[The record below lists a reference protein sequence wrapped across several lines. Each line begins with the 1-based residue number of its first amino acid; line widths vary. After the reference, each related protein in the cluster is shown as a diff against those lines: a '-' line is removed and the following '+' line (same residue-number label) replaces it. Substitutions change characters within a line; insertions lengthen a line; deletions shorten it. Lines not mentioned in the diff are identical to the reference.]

1 MALAEPGPTGLA
13 TAGDA
18 VAAIEDGATIPP
30 LDPATGREVAP
41 AARKRLGGF
50 FWLSALWI
58 ALLVFFA
65 VFRDLLP
72 FRDPEELGIRT
83 REVEKFEGPGLN
95 AYFGADGQ
103 GRDLFARVVEGC
115 RPALLLGITVTL
127 IAGFLGSVI
136 GVTSGY
142 LRGKTDA
149 VTAIIID
156 IALAFP
162 GLVLLIAV
170 RATYGNSML
179 VFILLFAVTGI
190 PGYARIVRGAAF
202 ALAEREFVDAAA
214 AMGATKKRILWRE
227 LAPNIAVPVL
237 SFAFIGFAIV
247 IVAEGG
253 LAFIGLSLDEIT
265 WGKLIAEG
273 AGEINSHPHIALI
286 PATVMFLTILAF
298 NLVGDG
304 IRSLY
309 APREVATQ
317 RRLRVDGV
325 HEANPDGSVLH
336 VSDLYT
342 TLHTPAGDVHAV
354 DGVSL
359 SVKAGQALG
368 IVGESGSGKTMI
380 LRSIVGAFSL
390 ADVTRSGTVEVAG
403 VDMLRSPA
411 GQLLQ
416 TLGTEIGMVSQ
427 NPLTA
432 LNPVRRIEHQITEPM
447 LVHRGVSKTQARE
460 RALELL
466 RLVGIPAPE
475 RRLRE
480 YPHQLSGGM
489 RQRVTIAIALAN
501 EPRLLLADE
510 PTTALDV
517 TVQDQILRLLSDLQ
531 REREMAMVLVT
542 HDLSVVKGFT
552 DSVAIV
558 YGGQVVEFGP
568 TAEIFANP
576 RHQYTVSL
584 MRSMPDL
591 DLPSHSELTTIEGTP
606 PSLLRPPPGCRF
618 AARCPAAQER
628 CESLTPAATETDDH
642 WFRCHYPADPGGSV
656 PVAAPTS
663 SSSERTA
670 PTTETVRD

>member
-1 MALAEPGPTGLA
+1 MALAEPGPTGLVP
-13 TAGDA
+13 AGDA
-18 VAAIEDGATIPP
+18 AAVIEDGATIPP
-30 LDPATGREVAP
+30 LDPSTGRALAASAP
-41 AARKRLGGF
+41 KLLGF
-50 FWLSALWI
+50 FFWFSAGWI

-65 VFRDLLP
+65 IFRDVLP
-72 FRDPEELGIRT
+72 FRDPDELGIRT
-83 REVEKFEGPGLN
+83 REVEKFEAPGTN
-95 AYFGADGQ
+95 AFFGADSQ
-103 GRDLFARVVEGC
+103 GRDVFARVVEGC
-115 RPALLLGITVTL
+115 RPALVLGITVTL
-127 IAGFLGSVI
+127 IAALIGGAI

-149 VTAIIID
+149 VTAIVID

-170 RATYGNSML
+170 RTTYGNSMF
-179 VFILLFAVTGI
+179 VFIILFALTGI
-190 PGYARIVRGAAF
+190 PSYARIVRGAAF
-202 ALAEREFVDAAA
+202 SLSEREFVDAAS
-214 AMGATKKRILWRE
+214 AMGATKRRILWRE

-273 AGEINSHPHIALI
+273 AGEINRHPHIALI

-317 RRLRVDGV
+317 RRLRVEGEPD
-325 HEANPDGSVLH
+325 ANPDDSILH
-336 VSDLYT
+336 ISNLFT
-342 TLHTPAGDVHAV
+342 TLSTPNGDVHAV

-368 IVGESGSGKTMI
+368 VVGESGSGKTLV
-380 LRSIVGAFSL
+380 LRSIVGAFAL
-390 ADVTRSGTVEVAG
+390 ADVTRSGTIEVAG
-403 VDMLRSPA
+403 VDMLRADPDV
-411 GQLLQ
+411 LLR

-432 LNPVRRIEHQITEPM
+432 LNPVRRIETQIIEPM
-447 LVHRGVSKTQARE
+447 RVHRGLSKSEARE

-475 RRLRE
+475 TRLRE

-501 EPRLLLADE
+501 EPKLLLADE

-531 REREMAMVLVT
+531 RDRDMAMVLVT

-552 DSVAIV
+552 DQVAIV
-558 YGGQVVEFGP
+558 YGGQVVEFGS

-576 RHQYTVSL
+576 RHRYTVAL
-584 MRSMPDL
+584 MQSMPNL

-618 AARCPAAQER
+618 ADRCPAAQDICR
-628 CESLTPAATETDDH
+628 SLSPSAVEADDH
-642 WFRCHYPADPGGSV
+642 WFRCHFPAEPSTTSV
-656 PVAAPTS
+656 AIDTKGAG
-663 SSSERTA
+663 
-670 PTTETVRD
+670 

>member
-1 MALAEPGPTGLA
+1 MAFVEPGPTGLL

-18 VAAIEDGATIPP
+18 VAAAGGGPTVPP
-30 LDPATGREVAP
+30 LDPSTGRAVAAVAP
-41 AARKRLGGF
+41 KRLGVL
-50 FWLSALWI
+50 FWMSAGWI

-65 VFRDLLP
+65 IFRDLLP
-72 FRDPEELGIRT
+72 LRDPEALGIRT
-83 REVEKFEGPGLN
+83 REVGKYEGPGTN
-95 AYFGADGQ
+95 AFFGSDSQ
-103 GRDLFARVVEGC
+103 GKDLFARVVEGC
-115 RPALLLGITVTL
+115 RPALVLGVTVTL
-127 IAGFLGSVI
+127 ISGFIGSAI

-142 LRGKTDA
+142 LRGKVDA
-149 VTAIIID
+149 VTAIVID

-170 RATYGNSML
+170 RTTYGNSML
-179 VFILLFAVTGI
+179 VFIILFALTGI
-190 PGYARIVRGAAF
+190 PSYARIVRGAAF
-202 ALAEREFVDAAA
+202 ALAERDFVDAAE
-214 AMGATKKRILWRE
+214 AMGATKRRILLRE

-273 AGEINSHPHIALI
+273 AGDINRHPHIALI

-317 RRLRVDGV
+317 RRLRVEGIP
-325 HEANPDGSVLH
+325 EENPHGSVLH
-336 VSDLYT
+336 ISDLYT

-359 SVKAGQALG
+359 SVSAGQALG
-368 IVGESGSGKTMI
+368 VVGESGSGKTMI
-380 LRSIVGAFSL
+380 LRSIVGAFALS
-390 ADVTRSGTVEVAG
+390 DVTRSGSVEVAG
-403 VDMLRSPA
+403 VDMLRARPDDVMR
-411 GQLLQ
+411 

-432 LNPVRRIEHQITEPM
+432 LNPVRRIETQIVEPM
-447 LVHRGVSKTQARE
+447 VVHGGMSKSQARE
-460 RALELL
+460 RALDLL

-501 EPRLLLADE
+501 EPKLLLADE

-531 REREMAMVLVT
+531 RDRDMAMVLVT

-576 RHQYTVSL
+576 RHRYTVAL
-584 MRSMPDL
+584 MQSMPDL
-591 DLPSHSELTTIEGTP
+591 DLPSHSELTTIEGAP

-618 AARCPAAQER
+618 AARCPAAQEL
-628 CESLTPAATETDDH
+628 CTSLSPAADETDDH
-642 WFRCHYPADPGGSV
+642 WFRCHYPAEVAVEV
-656 PVAAPTS
+656 PVAATNQQATS
-663 SSSERTA
+663 ATA
-670 PTTETVRD
+670 GD